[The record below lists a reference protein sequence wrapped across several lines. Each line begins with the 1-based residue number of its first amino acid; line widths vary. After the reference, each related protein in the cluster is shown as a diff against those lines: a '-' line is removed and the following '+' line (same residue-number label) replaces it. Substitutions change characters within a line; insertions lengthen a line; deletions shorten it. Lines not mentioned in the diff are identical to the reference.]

1 MGFWGFLRKKFEKFP
16 GGKNYCF
23 TKLFDRNFWGKKMSE
38 SNHNMDD
45 AKFAQAIKE
54 LIQNILNKLNF
65 QIEPDLFDDLTYL
78 RTSDFYIQIYREL
91 FKKLSIDND
100 EFFDTLEGLSDGP
113 ALQFLIDKLA
123 ADILEI
129 SLAHIRGENMV
140 NGDMENIFNFLQLT
154 NALLQTS
161 DNEAESAEGPDE
173 DYEDELN
180 KSSSKNKTGS
190 RPMIAEKNQ
199 NQNRGT
205 YPEPKIETHK

>member
-1 MGFWGFLRKKFEKFP
+1 
-16 GGKNYCF
+16 
-23 TKLFDRNFWGKKMSE
+23 
-38 SNHNMDD
+38 
-45 AKFAQAIKE
+45 
-54 LIQNILNKLNF
+54 
-65 QIEPDLFDDLTYL
+65 
-78 RTSDFYIQIYREL
+78 
-91 FKKLSIDND
+91 
-100 EFFDTLEGLSDGP
+100 LEGVSDGP

-199 NQNRGT
+199 NQNWGAG
-205 YPEPKIETHK
+205 PEPKIETNK

>member
-1 MGFWGFLRKKFEKFP
+1 
-16 GGKNYCF
+16 
-23 TKLFDRNFWGKKMSE
+23 MSE

-54 LIQNILNKLNF
+54 LIENILNKLNF
-65 QIEPDLFDDLTYL
+65 QIEPDIFDDLSYL

-190 RPMIAEKNQ
+190 RQMIAEKNQ
-199 NQNRGT
+199 NQNRGAG
-205 YPEPKIETHK
+205 PEPKIETNK